1 MASRSLPYSLFYEL
15 HRAIR
20 SAFDFLAL
28 IREIFDE
35 MQEMRRAAHAQHP
48 FMEM

>member
-15 HRAIR
+15 PRAIVR
-20 SAFDFLAL
+20 ALDFLAL
-28 IREIFDE
+28 IGEIFDE
-35 MQEMRRAAHAQHP
+35 MQEMRRAAHTRHP